1 MNVREGVEQMVCAVG
16 AFAEFALQDEVL
28 LTMVEAGG
36 GALFRRY
43 FQLTG
48 DAPVNSAANELTKIF
63 AEGVMR
69 DEALSIAEKQRVLVE
84 HLSDVNKVLRR
95 YSIVRNAI
103 AAFKGDERPEEID
116 DDWFIDFLE
125 KASCITNEETQ
136 RIWEN
141 LLVSK
146 ARDPR
151 RCSKKLSHT
160 LFLMEEKDAKDFL
173 NLSRFCFMQE
183 VANSDRDNVHPI
195 VFTDALAGT
204 LMLQGLGD
212 NILASLE
219 DLGIINVD
227 FGRGY
232 AIGSTAELRYMN
244 RRIQVSA
251 PEGLRVNVGCVRL
264 TPTGRDLFDIA
275 QTCGAS
281 SILDTIIDQLI
292 HRGNNVRILRG

>member
-1 MNVREGVEQMVCAVG
+1 MMIG
-16 AFAEFALQDEVL
+16 
-28 LTMVEAGG
+28 
-36 GALFRRY
+36 
-43 FQLTG
+43 
-48 DAPVNSAANELTKIF
+48 SSIF
-63 AEGVMR
+63 
-69 DEALSIAEKQRVLVE
+69 S
-84 HLSDVNKVLRR
+84 
-95 YSIVRNAI
+95 
-103 AAFKGDERPEEID
+103 
-116 DDWFIDFLE
+116 E

-141 LLVSK
+141 LLISK
-146 ARDPR
+146 ARDPQH
-151 RCSKKLSHT
+151 CSKKLSHA

-183 VANSDRDNVHPI
+183 TVSSERDNVHPI
-195 VFTDALAGT
+195 VFADALAGT

-227 FGRGY
+227 FERGY

-251 PEGLRVNVGCVRL
+251 PEGSRINVGCVRL

-292 HRGNNVRILRG
+292 RRGNSVHTLRG